1 MLGRPIHVHLLH
13 GELRGIAEGVEPS
26 GALRV
31 RDEQGTLHVI
41 LAGDVGG

>member
-1 MLGRPIHVHLLH
+1 MPH
-13 GELRGIAEGVEPS
+13 GELRGVAEDVERS

-31 RDEQGTLHVI
+31 RDEHGVLHTV